1 MWIIISILL
10 GVVCLISLGVQHEQ
24 RKELEEK
31 HKNQIFEVTLQKS
44 QKKVI
49 NTRTKQ

>member
-24 RKELEEK
+24 RKELEEYK
-31 HKNQIFEVTLQKS
+31 YANAYMKDYIVRYIDEKR
-44 QKKVI
+44 K
-49 NTRTKQ
+49 